1 MSDAGSGSSVIRVTR
16 SATVS
21 VPLRHA
27 FDEAWRH
34 TSALRGGTA
43 LLATIAGDA
52 DGDVLSDLVAHDCLW
67 VAHLGDTVRGFAV
80 VRRRV
85 IEGLWV
91 DPNERRHGTA
101 RTILAALASLP
112 DAPLDAWALPG
123 DRATKS
129 LYENVGWRARLLTMR
144 GA

>member
-1 MSDAGSGSSVIRVTR
+1 MSTAGEDSSSLIVSPST
-16 SATVS
+16 TVS
-21 VPLRHA
+21 VSLRRV

-34 TSALRGGTA
+34 TAGLRGGTA
-43 LLATIAGDA
+43 LLATIAGDD
-52 DGDVLSDLVAHDCLW
+52 DGDVLDHLVARDCLW
-67 VAHLGDTVRGFAV
+67 IARAGDAVRGFAV
-80 VRRRV
+80 VRGRV

-91 DPNERRHGTA
+91 NPPERRRGTA
-101 RTILAALASLP
+101 RAILTTLGSLP
-112 DAPLDAWALPG
+112 EAPLDAWALPG

>member
-1 MSDAGSGSSVIRVTR
+1 VSASGGDSSSLTVAR
-16 SATVS
+16 STTVS
-21 VPLRHA
+21 VSLRRA

-34 TSALRGGTA
+34 ATVLRGGTA

-52 DGDVLSDLVAHDCLW
+52 DGDVLGHLVARDCLW
-67 VAHLGDTVRGFAV
+67 SAYAGDAVRGFAV
-80 VRRRV
+80 VRERV

-91 DPNERRHGTA
+91 NPPERRRGTA
-101 RTILAALASLP
+101 RAILATLASLP
-112 DAPLDAWALPG
+112 EPPLDAWALPG